1 MDEIAHALIQQE
13 EEDEEGDLEQELEQS
28 AALAAA
34 ALMVI
39 GAEESRMLRAERR
52 QPSRLYLCRPQ
63 LLPNPRKDTPWQVL
77 YQSRSDRAFITTMG
91 FDVDAFEHI
100 IKSGFARMWYERPI
114 DRSDMAIMTGN
125 PRPSARSLDAWG
137 ALGLVLHYL
146 NSTMREV
153 SLQQIFALIPST
165 ISRYITFALHL
176 LFETLDNIP
185 ESFIKYPKL
194 LREFQ
199 ENSDLIVSRHPRLH
213 GAFAS
218 LDGLNLAVQTSED
231 VEIENATY
239 NGWLSDHFV
248 SSVLMFSPKGK
259 LQLLRILFGLNFLL

>member
-1 MDEIAHALIQQE
+1 MDEIAHTLIQQE

-28 AALAAA
+28 AAL

-114 DRSDMAIMTGN
+114 DRSDTAIMTGN

-259 LQLLRILFGLNFLL
+259 LQLLRISFGLNFLL

>member
-1 MDEIAHALIQQE
+1 MDEIAYALIQQE
-13 EEDEEGDLEQELEQS
+13 EEDDEDAHEQELKQS
-28 AALAAA
+28 AALAAV

-39 GAEESRMLRAERR
+39 GGEESRRLHTEHR
-52 QPSRLYLCRPQ
+52 QPSRLYLCWPQ
-63 LLPNPRKDTPWQVL
+63 LLPNPCKDTPWQVL
-77 YQSRSDRAFITTMG
+77 YQSQSDRAFITTMG

-100 IKSGFARMWYERPI
+100 IKSGFACMWYEKSI
-114 DRSDMAIMTGN
+114 DCSDRDMTTGN
-125 PRPSARSLDAWG
+125 PRPSARLVDAWG

-146 NSTMREV
+146 NSTMCEV

-165 ISRYITFALHL
+165 ISCYITFALYL
-176 LFETLDNIP
+176 LFETLNNIP

-194 LREFQ
+194 LHEFQ

-231 VEIENATY
+231 VDIENATY

-248 SSVLMFSPKGK
+248 SSVLMYSPKGM
-259 LQLLRILFGLNFLL
+259 LQLLRILF